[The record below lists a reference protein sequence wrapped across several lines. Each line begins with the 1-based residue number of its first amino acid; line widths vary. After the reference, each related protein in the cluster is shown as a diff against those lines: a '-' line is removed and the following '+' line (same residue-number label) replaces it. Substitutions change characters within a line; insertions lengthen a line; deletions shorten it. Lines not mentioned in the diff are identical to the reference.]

1 MLLLKIRGPAIRA
14 KNVFDERPRTPVS
27 DCIRR
32 RWKSRLP
39 LGAAPFVAANDK
51 SAEHRRLS
59 TSDKL

>member
-14 KNVFDERPRTPVS
+14 KHAIDERPRTPVS

-32 RWKSRLP
+32 RWKSSVP
-39 LGAAPFVAANDK
+39 AAANSLVVANDR
-51 SAEHRRLS
+51 SAQHRRFS